1 MIPAVKRNFEVG
13 SQCNRQG
20 AREFFHALEQPCKS
34 SLTSSI
40 AIWMPCTVVPDDIAR
55 EAKLAMAARLI
66 GMDRVTFL
74 AQLQRFV
81 VPPDVAE
88 EVHLGG
94 FAAHR

>member
-1 MIPAVKRNFEVG
+1 
-13 SQCNRQG
+13 
-20 AREFFHALEQPCKS
+20 
-34 SLTSSI
+34 
-40 AIWMPCTVVPDDIAR
+40 MPCTVVPDDIAR